1 VSPENVELTRAAYAA
16 FRRRD
21 YDRLLVLLHAEVEF
35 SSLIMDADSRVFR
48 GHAGVREYLDSLLE
62 VLPEWEATVEEIED
76 FGDSVLVRT
85 LVKAIGAYSGAPV
98 EQVMWQVVRVRDGK
112 VASWHLFRTKEEAL
126 EAVGRAG

>member
-1 VSPENVELTRAAYAA
+1 MSPENVELTRAAYAA

-62 VLPEWEATVEEIED
+62 VLPECGDVRKHSQIPAVERVDGPLDELHILVTAATRN
-76 FGDSVLVRT
+76 SPLVAT
-85 LVKAIGAYSGAPV
+85 
-98 EQVMWQVVRVRDGK
+98 
-112 VASWHLFRTKEEAL
+112 
-126 EAVGRAG
+126 